1 MKKLLLSIFT
11 ILVLQLLLN
20 CSSLMNENS
29 ASTAKNP
36 HIQREWMMIAFENF
50 AKADLIKMNA
60 KINLTEPAKEG
71 KINGKALMGCN
82 EIFFSSEFKN
92 NGKVKISEISS
103 TEKACPDM
111 KLEDDFSKTF
121 KNITNFKVE
130 GHFLTLTDNQGNSMK
145 FIAAD
150 WD

>member
-11 ILVLQLLLN
+11 ILVLQMLLN
-20 CSSLMNENS
+20 CSSGMPENS
-29 ASTAKNP
+29 TSTTKDP
-36 HIQREWMMIAFENF
+36 HIQREWMMISFKDF

-60 KINLTEPAKEG
+60 KINLTEPTKDG
-71 KINGKALMGCN
+71 KIHGNAFVGCN
-82 EIFFSSEFKN
+82 NIFFTSEFKN
-92 NGKVKISEISS
+92 NGKVKISGIGS
-103 TEKACPDM
+103 TEKACQDM
-111 KLEDDFSKTF
+111 KLEDDFLKTF

-130 GHFLTLTDNQGNSMK
+130 GHFLTLTDAQGNSMK